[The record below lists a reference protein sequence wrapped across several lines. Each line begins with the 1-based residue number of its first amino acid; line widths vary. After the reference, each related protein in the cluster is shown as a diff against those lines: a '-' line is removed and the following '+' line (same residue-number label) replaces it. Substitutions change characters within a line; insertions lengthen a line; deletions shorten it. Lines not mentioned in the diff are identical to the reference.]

1 MKCLE
6 AQRLM
11 QLFLEKKLEAPQL
24 HDFVE
29 HIESCPD
36 CREELELNMAV
47 YSTLLNGKEKDRFDY
62 NFAERTNSYLRVA
75 KRYLRRVRMRHI
87 TQGTVIILAQ
97 LVLLLFVFSSV
108 EGKFIRDHGKGFF
121 SYIFAVNEETEE
133 DSEMLSEAVSESLTE
148 MQTEA
153 VSETLTKIQ
162 TEAVSETLTE
172 MQKEAVSE
180 TLTKIQTETA
190 AQTQTE
196 TAAGDRG
203 TGNTEPGGR

>member
-11 QLFLEKKLEAPQL
+11 QLFLEKKLKAPQL

-62 NFAERTNSYLRVA
+62 NCAERTNSYLRVA

-162 TEAVSETLTE
+162 TE
-172 MQKEAVSE
+172 
-180 TLTKIQTETA
+180 TA